1 MLVRAPWSRGLEI
14 PLESTIHLTVF
25 SSLQN
30 DTDLPKFGAVRRQ
43 VCEVTARLT
52 ASSTWRPERGPPG
65 AGVPVASRG
74 ARGPRGRARGVQGWE
89 LTASRWESEQGGR
102 R

>member
-14 PLESTIHLTVF
+14 PLESTIHVTVF

-52 ASSTWRPERGPPG
+52 ASSTWRPEPQNAALLAQASLSPLGALAVHVEGPEASK
-65 AGVPVASRG
+65 AGS
-74 ARGPRGRARGVQGWE
+74 
-89 LTASRWESEQGGR
+89 
-102 R
+102 

>member
-1 MLVRAPWSRGLEI
+1 MLGRAPWSRGLEI

-52 ASSTWRPERGPPG
+52 ASSTRRPDVALLAQASLSPLGALAVHVEGPEASK
-65 AGVPVASRG
+65 AGS
-74 ARGPRGRARGVQGWE
+74 
-89 LTASRWESEQGGR
+89 
-102 R
+102 

>member
-52 ASSTWRPERGPPG
+52 ASSTWRPERGLLAQASLSPLG
-65 AGVPVASRG
+65 ALAVHVEGPEASKAG
-74 ARGPRGRARGVQGWE
+74 
-89 LTASRWESEQGGR
+89 S
-102 R
+102 